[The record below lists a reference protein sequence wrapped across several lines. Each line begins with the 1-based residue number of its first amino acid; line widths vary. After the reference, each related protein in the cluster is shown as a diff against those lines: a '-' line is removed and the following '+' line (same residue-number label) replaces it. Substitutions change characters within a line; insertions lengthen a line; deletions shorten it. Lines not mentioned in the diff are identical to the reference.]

1 MFKNILVL
9 SICSLSFTIAFSQS
23 SKDSLMTTLANEAC
37 TEISKTDYS
46 SKTLD
51 ELQIDL
57 GMAMMP
63 SFQNHQE
70 EIEKYF
76 DVDFT
81 DQKAMQQIGTQI
93 GLKLANNCPAFLKL
107 MRDKSAD
114 LADMSG
120 AKPVTSAGGIVSG
133 TLSKIVPGEVTYF
146 VVKSADGKM
155 EKIWWMEYF
164 KGAEKISST
173 NLNKPVK
180 ISYTEKEIYNAVLKD
195 YIKQKVAVAVE

>member
-1 MFKNILVL
+1 
-9 SICSLSFTIAFSQS
+9 
-23 SKDSLMTTLANEAC
+23 AC

-46 SKTLD
+46 TKTLD

-63 SFQNHQE
+63 SFQNHHE

-76 DVDFT
+76 NVDFT

-93 GLKLANNCPAFLKL
+93 GLKLATNCPAFLKL
-107 MRDKSAD
+107 MRDKSSD
-114 LADMSG
+114 LAGMSG
-120 AKPVTSAGGIVSG
+120 AKPITSVGGIVSG

-155 EKIWWMEYF
+155 EKIFWMEYF
-164 KGAEKISST
+164 KGAEKISSA
-173 NLNKPVK
+173 NISKPLK
-180 ISYTEKEIYNAVLKD
+180 ISYVEKDMYNSTLKD
-195 YIKQKVAVAVE
+195 YIKQKVAVSVE

>member
-1 MFKNILVL
+1 MFKNIAILLVCL
-9 SICSLSFTIAFSQS
+9 LAFTATFSQS
-23 SKDSLMTTLANEAC
+23 AKDSLMTALANEAC
-37 TEISKTDYS
+37 TEISKSDYS
-46 SKTLD
+46 NKSLD
-51 ELQIDL
+51 ELQVDL

-76 DVDFT
+76 NVDFT

-93 GLKLANNCPAFLKL
+93 GLKLATSCPAFLKL

-114 LADMSG
+114 LAGISG
-120 AKPVTSAGGIVSG
+120 SKPVISAGGIVSG

-146 VVKSADGKM
+146 VVKSGEGKM

-164 KGAEKISST
+164 KGAEKISSA
-173 NLNKPVK
+173 NINKPLK
-180 ISYTEKEIYNAVLKD
+180 ISYIEKDMYNSTLKD

>member
-1 MFKNILVL
+1 MFKNIFTL
-9 SICSLSFTIAFSQS
+9 SICLFIVTVGFAQS
-23 SKDSLMTTLANEAC
+23 AKDSLMTTLANEAC

-46 SKTLD
+46 NKSMD
-51 ELQIDL
+51 ELQVDL
-57 GMAMMP
+57 GIAMMP
-63 SFQNHQE
+63 SFQKHQE

-76 DVDFT
+76 KVDFT

-93 GLKLANNCPAFLKL
+93 GMKLAGNCPAFLKL

-114 LADMSG
+114 LAGMSG
-120 AKPVTSAGGIVSG
+120 VKPITSAGGVVSG

-164 KGAEKISST
+164 KGAEKISPA
-173 NLNKPVK
+173 NINKPLK
-180 ISYTEKEIYNAVLKD
+180 ISYVEKDMYNSTLKD